1 MYLCSL
7 LINKS
12 FFIMANVSY
21 RLSTKPKVI
30 KDGIQRYEVLARLHV
45 RQLDLYAKTGIRIPK
60 ELTDRSGNKKVFFTD
75 GRITIPKLSLTDDVQ
90 VAIQKELSEA
100 KAALA
105 ELDDRIREAYSQA
118 TAEGRPMGRT
128 WLQDVIDGTAT
139 SSGDENRSDGTLLA
153 VFSGFIESE
162 PMKKLSMQC
171 LNHYKVMWSILARYE
186 VMKGVVL
193 TLDTITPDQLR
204 SIEKY
209 AREEHKLFD
218 DEKKREKPLQRK
230 AMEASGNGRYPKP
243 RGDNGIVVLFKKFRA
258 FMRWAN
264 GLDKDY
270 LIEPLTHNNPFDRFP
285 LKSERYGTPFYLT
298 VEERDRLA
306 KAELPPRLARQR
318 DIFIFHS
325 FIGCRVS
332 DLWAMTKKNVVDGNF
347 IEYIPRKTADGRPVT
362 VRVPL
367 TKSAKEIL
375 ERYKDCPGGKLL
387 PFVAQQQYNEDIKEM
402 LRLAK
407 IDRIVTVLNSLTG
420 EEEKKPIYEAASSHL
435 ARRNFIG
442 NMYRKVKDPNAIG
455 KLSGHAEGSK
465 AFARYRDID
474 DDMAKELVSFLE
486 STTDQENDQAS
497 DQVTTPTEAQ

>member
-1 MYLCSL
+1 
-7 LINKS
+7 
-12 FFIMANVSY
+12 MAKVTF
-21 RLSTKPKVI
+21 RLSSKPKTKDVI
-30 KDGIQRYEVLARLHV
+30 SRYEVLARLHSGTT
-45 RQLDLYAKTGIRIPK
+45 DLYGKTGIFIPK
-60 ELTDRSGNKKVFFTD
+60 DYTDNNGNKKVFWQD
-75 GRITIPKLSLTDDVQ
+75 GKITIPRLSYSDEQQMEIKQELT
-90 VAIQKELSEA
+90 EA
-100 KAALA
+100 KALLSQL
-105 ELDDRIREAYSQA
+105 ESKITEAWDEA
-118 TAEGRPMGRT
+118 TMKNAHIARS
-128 WLQDVIDGTAT
+128 WLQQVIGGEKAANDKHKG
-139 SSGDENRSDGTLLA
+139 EETLVEA
-153 VFSGFIESE
+153 FSRFIESE
-162 PMKKLSMQC
+162 PMQKLSSQC
-171 LNHYKVMWSILARYE
+171 LNHYKVMRDILARYE
-186 VMKGVVL
+186 VMNGVVL
-193 TLDTITPDQLR
+193 TFDTLTADDLR
-204 SIEKY
+204 KIERY
-209 AREEHKLFD
+209 ARDEHKFFD
-218 DEKKREKPLQRK
+218 KDNRDKRLQVQ
-230 AMEASGNGRYPKP
+230 AMEVSETKRHPQQ
-243 RGDNGIVVLFKKFRA
+243 RGDNAMIVLYKKFRA

-407 IDRIVTVLNSLTG
+407 IDRMVTVLNSLTG
-420 EEEKKPIYEAASSHL
+420 EEEKKPIYKAASSHL

-497 DQVTTPTEAQ
+497 DQQTTKAEH